1 MDKTRFQE
9 MVERYGAN
17 TPASLSLDRLSKVLS
32 VNTSAS
38 KQDLNDA
45 LEVVNWMNQQI
56 NRHMVFAFNDPNR
69 DRGYQRFLSL
79 HEMGAVNEGLV
90 NLVMRHPEWP
100 EPEVCDDDYE

>member
-9 MVERYGAN
+9 MVEQDRAS
-17 TPASLSLDRLSKVLS
+17 TPASLSLERLSKALS

-38 KQDLNDA
+38 KKNLNDA
-45 LEVVNWMNQQI
+45 LEVVHWMNQQI

-90 NLVMRHPEWP
+90 NLLMRHPEWP
-100 EPEVCDDDYE
+100 AREGFDDDCE